1 MYKMHLKVSQPVF
14 FTKKL
19 QYKIYIPPSSQTFA
33 IMEFVDNFF
42 IHFLLSFY
50 VTDPV
55 ELDAKMV
62 KRFKA
67 NDHLREKGI
76 YKLIRRILMLDVLTV
91 AHYRNMCNMK
101 WYTDAL
107 YSIADEMFCFH
118 FHKLFVLFCK
128 KSN

>member
-67 NDHLREKGI
+67 NDNLREKGI
-76 YKLIRRILMLDVLTV
+76 Y
-91 AHYRNMCNMK
+91 N
-101 WYTDAL
+101 
-107 YSIADEMFCFH
+107 
-118 FHKLFVLFCK
+118 
-128 KSN
+128 